1 VLLSGGG
8 DPEALGPVVERL
20 VTEVRRGTAAA
31 PTIGVLPGGSR
42 ELIDA
47 VTRLGSAAGVTV
59 TELPTAPATS
69 DVLPL
74 NALVVGDGDAAQ
86 LLMALGEVV
95 SDVRGLVHRGASY
108 LGIGAGAAIAADTVL
123 LGGSEIGGVAVGPAA
138 TDAETEVEAAA
149 GLGLIDLTVV
159 PAAATSGRVG
169 LGVAAIEAEL
179 TDRILGLDLDT
190 TLVIGEGELEL
201 LGRGSMWELSA
212 GDDGVTVRTS
222 RASTE

>member
-95 SDVRGLVHRGASY
+95 TDVRGLVHRGASY

-123 LGGSEIGGVAVGPAA
+123 LGGSEIGGVP
-138 TDAETEVEAAA
+138 TPRPKSRPPPD
-149 GLGLIDLTVV
+149 
-159 PAAATSGRVG
+159 SG
-169 LGVAAIEAEL
+169 
-179 TDRILGLDLDT
+179 
-190 TLVIGEGELEL
+190 
-201 LGRGSMWELSA
+201 SS
-212 GDDGVTVRTS
+212 TS
-222 RASTE
+222 RWFPRPRQAGGSGSVSPRSRRNLPTASSASTLTRPS